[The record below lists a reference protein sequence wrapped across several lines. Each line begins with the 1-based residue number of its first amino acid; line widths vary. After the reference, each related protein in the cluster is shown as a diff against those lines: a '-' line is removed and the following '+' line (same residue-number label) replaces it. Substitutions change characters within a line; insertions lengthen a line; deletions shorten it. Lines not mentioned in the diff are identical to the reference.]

1 MGTET
6 AEAERAMT
14 SSEPHVQ
21 TAITRIG
28 ATMKEWGITNA
39 QLASAMRVSRQ
50 YLWQVVHRRVHLS
63 LERAEEIERIL
74 DRLVTERKH
83 HSTFGERLRA
93 ARRSAG
99 FTLKEVASMIGYS
112 WAGVERWEKD
122 LCRPKPGVLWH
133 LMSIYN
139 ASTALFEEPSPV
151 RSMQDASPSPA
162 LVFAGRSADAPGEFQ
177 LPLHTRMQAHAPM
190 EGYATAGASIGLS
203 PERRRGDPSRIPRPR
218 A

>member
-1 MGTET
+1 
-6 AEAERAMT
+6 MT

-21 TAITRIG
+21 AAITRIRS
-28 ATMKEWGITNA
+28 TMKEWGITNA
-39 QLASAMRVSRQ
+39 QLAFAMRVSRQ

-63 LERAEEIERIL
+63 LERADEVERTL
-74 DRLVTERKH
+74 NRLVAERRH

-139 ASTALFEEPSPV
+139 ASSALFEEPSPV
-151 RSMQDASPSPA
+151 RSVQAAPPSPA
-162 LVFAGRSADAPGEFQ
+162 LLFAGRPAGAPGEFQ
-177 LPLHTRMQAHAPM
+177 LPLHTRMQAHTPM
-190 EGYATAGASIGLS
+190 ERYTTAGASMGLA
-203 PERRRGDPSRIPRPR
+203 PGRRREDPSRVHRPR
-218 A
+218 T

>member
-1 MGTET
+1 
-6 AEAERAMT
+6 MT
-14 SSEPHVQ
+14 SSEPQVQ
-21 TAITRIG
+21 AAITRIR

-39 QLASAMRVSRQ
+39 MLANAMHVSRQ

-74 DRLVTERKH
+74 DRLVAERKH
-83 HSTFGERLRA
+83 HSTFGERLRT
-93 ARRSAG
+93 ARRAAG

-122 LCRPKPGVLWH
+122 MCRPKPGVLWH

-139 ASTALFEEPSPV
+139 ASSAVF
-151 RSMQDASPSPA
+151 DGPSPA
-162 LVFAGRSADAPGEFQ
+162 RSLQAASPPPALLFAGQSAEALGDFQ

-190 EGYATAGASIGLS
+190 EGYATAGASIGLA
-203 PERRRGDPSRIPRPR
+203 PERRRRDPSRLPRPR
-218 A
+218 T